1 MWLLSILDPRRA
13 KVASSRQIKPIAVRT
28 ELFMIGEVHA
38 VTNPALDVLNT
49 DTNFRSVVC
58 CGAVTA
64 FVPVSDRPKP
74 LDNIG
79 RTDCLPVPLI
89 GVQLSAGR

>member
-1 MWLLSILDPRRA
+1 
-13 KVASSRQIKPIAVRT
+13 
-28 ELFMIGEVHA
+28 MIGEVHA

-64 FVPVSDRPKP
+64 FVPVSDAPSP
-74 LDNIG
+74 STTLDE
-79 RTDCLPVPLI
+79 LI
-89 GVQLSAGR
+89 VSSAP